1 MYSLFIGLTLGGVPI
16 VWKLIRKPTP
26 AVWAGAAVGFI
37 GMALLAL
44 AQASGVATA
53 GDAGDG
59 FIFLLIA
66 GVAGASAMILPGVS
80 GAYLLLVLGV
90 YLTITASIRD
100 AVSLLKAG
108 DLAAAMPIGL
118 HVLLPVA
125 IGVVVGVVLVSNL
138 LRFLLK
144 RYEKATLGFLLG
156 LLVGAVVGLW
166 PFQQAVPPDAGMKI
180 KGKTVVVQTIER
192 PESLS
197 AAAVHYIYEENHKPV
212 EEKDWPTVFFT
223 PSVTQIGLALL
234 LLAAGFGVTLAVAQL
249 DRSEPSE
256 HEA

>member
-1 MYSLFIGLTLGGVPI
+1 MRIPF
-16 VWKLIRKPTP
+16 
-26 AVWAGAAVGFI
+26 
-37 GMALLAL
+37 
-44 AQASGVATA
+44 
-53 GDAGDG
+53 
-59 FIFLLIA
+59 
-66 GVAGASAMILPGVS
+66 
-80 GAYLLLVLGV
+80 
-90 YLTITASIRD
+90 
-100 AVSLLKAG
+100 
-108 DLAAAMPIGL
+108 
-118 HVLLPVA
+118 
-125 IGVVVGVVLVSNL
+125 
-138 LRFLLK
+138 
-144 RYEKATLGFLLG
+144 EKATLGFLLG